1 MSLIIIQYLTECID
15 VKKMPSQGGQKD
27 SSKVK
32 TGLLHCLC
40 QRTPLHLACFEI
52 PSKQN
57 TQDDY

>member
-1 MSLIIIQYLTECID
+1 MLLIIVQYLTECID
-15 VKKMPSQGGQKD
+15 IKKMPSRGGQKD

-40 QRTPLHLACFEI
+40 QRTPLHLACFKI

-57 TQDDY
+57 T